1 MDSARPIA
9 AASVVLMR
17 AGNDALEILMLR
29 RSAAARA
36 FAGAYVFPG
45 GVLDVEDSEPRS
57 LQRLV
62 GVTEQQAA
70 ERLRLPPG
78 PLALAHWMAAVRECC
93 EETGVVLAVD
103 ARGRV
108 PTADCLRQLQDD
120 SGADETGANRFI
132 DRLERAQLHVA
143 ADTMPYFAHW
153 ITPPV
158 QPRRFDTR
166 FFLAELPARQQVRVD
181 GVEMV
186 DAQWLGAAE
195 ILERERRGEL
205 KLGSIATR
213 RILMELV
220 EFATP
225 AAALAHAAAVPL
237 VPENR
242 PRVAHGRE
250 GRRFF
255 HGGDAPYAEI
265 GWVDPDE
272 TGQTGYELEVGT
284 PKVLDQHCRR
294 LLAPNAGFM
303 TGPGTN
309 TYLIGEGE
317 IAVIDPGP
325 EIAAHIDAI
334 VAHTGGSI
342 RWIFLTHTHP
352 DHAPGA
358 RALHRLTGAPILG
371 GGLAADN
378 ARQADITF
386 NRILQDQECCPI
398 GALQLRAIHTPGH
411 ASNHFCYL
419 LESTRMLFSGDH
431 LVQGFTV
438 VIAPPDGNMRA
449 YLDSLQRLHALDC
462 AIIAPGHG
470 FLIGEPKQEIERV
483 IRHRLAR
490 EQKVLRALREQGGG
504 GTLASLLPRVYDDVS
519 VSLHALAMRSL
530 EAHLQKL
537 LEDGELVQHE
547 RRWSFA
553 RPT

>member
-1 MDSARPIA
+1 MDSARGLIA

-17 AGNDALEILMLR
+17 AGNDALEFLMLR
-29 RSAAARA
+29 RSASARA

-45 GVLDVEDSEPRS
+45 GMLDVEDSEQRA

-62 GVTEQQAA
+62 GVTEEQAA
-70 ERLRLPPG
+70 RRLRLPG
-78 PLALAHWMAAVRECC
+78 PQALAHWIAAVRECC
-93 EETGVVLAVD
+93 EETGVLLAVD
-103 ARGRV
+103 AEGNV
-108 PTADCLRQLQDD
+108 PTADCLRQLA
-120 SGADETGANRFI
+120 GAQHFI

-143 ADTMPYFAHW
+143 ADTMPYIAHW

-166 FFLAELPARQQVRVD
+166 FFLAELPAQQQVRVD
-181 GVEMV
+181 GVEMI
-186 DAQWLGAAE
+186 DAQWLGAVE

-213 RILMELV
+213 RILMDLV

-225 AAALAHAAAVPL
+225 AAALAHAVSVPL
-237 VPENR
+237 VAENR

-255 HGGDAPYAEI
+255 NHGDAPYAEI

-272 TGQTGYELEVGT
+272 SGQTGYELEVGT
-284 PKVLDQHCRR
+284 PKVLDRHCRR

-309 TYLIGEGE
+309 TYLIGERE

-325 EIAAHIDAI
+325 DDPVHIDAI
-334 VAHTGGSI
+334 VAHAGGPI

-358 RALHRLTGAPILG
+358 QALQRLTGAPILG
-371 GGLAADN
+371 GGPTAVRSCDV
-378 ARQADITF
+378 TF
-386 NRILQDQECCPI
+386 DRILTDQEQCPI

-490 EQKVLRALREQGGG
+490 EHKVLQALREQGGS

-519 VSLHALAMRSL
+519 VSLHALATRSL

-537 LEDGELVQHE
+537 LEDGQLLQ
-547 RRWSFA
+547 RQGRWSFA